1 MANLKKKKFKNASVS
16 ISNQNLWS
24 WYDRIPLLKIY
35 GVSFSKPVEFILSCI
50 KNVTNPYLSEWEKVN
65 IVQRP
70 VTLLKRDLSTDT
82 LL

>member
-1 MANLKKKKFKNASVS
+1 MESLLVNRLNLF
-16 ISNQNLWS
+16 
-24 WYDRIPLLKIY
+24 
-35 GVSFSKPVEFILSCI
+35 LSCI

-70 VTLLKRDLSTDT
+70 VTLLKRDLSTDA